1 VNETRTFSVAMTATV
16 QEQAAHHLIRADG
29 QEDISFGLWRP
40 SSGANRAA
48 ALVTELVLPGAGDR
62 ILHGNVSFTPQFF
75 ERALALAAARGEGL
89 VMLHSHP
96 LGSGWQGMSRPD
108 VAAESGNAGAVMGAT
123 NLPFVGLTMA
133 GVDRSWSA
141 RFWYRHAPR
150 DWRPNWCE
158 SVRVVGEALRP
169 TFCPHLAPP
178 PHSTKRQVRTVSAWG
193 EEKQSQ
199 LARLRIG
206 VVGGGSTGGFI
217 GEGLARTGFQNIRVF
232 DFDNVD
238 EHNLD
243 RLCYALP
250 ADVGR
255 LKVRVLAERMRS
267 IATAESFNVEEVPN
281 AVYEPAAYQLALDC
295 DVLFSC
301 VDRPWGR
308 HVLNHI
314 AYAHLIPVID
324 GGILVR
330 TNRSRQLV
338 GADWTAQTVGPGRAC
353 LQCLGQ
359 YDAADVQSEREGHLD
374 DPRYIEGLPEDHPLK
389 ARQNVFGFSMACSS
403 LQLLQLLNL
412 VVAPLGLAD
421 SGVQRYH
428 FVDSIMEP
436 KKQHECKPG
445 CVLPSLIA
453 KGDWSPY
460 KVHKN

>member
-1 VNETRTFSVAMTATV
+1 MTGTTAFSAAMAAAV
-16 QEQAAHHLIRADG
+16 HKQAAAHLLRADG
-29 QEDISFGLWRP
+29 QEDICFALWNP
-40 SSGANRAA
+40 SLGATRTT
-48 ALVTELVLPGAGDR
+48 ALVHELILPGEGDR
-62 ILHGNVSFTPQFF
+62 VLHGNVSFTPQFF
-75 ERALALAAARGEGL
+75 ERALAAGAARGSGL
-89 VMLHSHP
+89 AMLHSHP
-96 LGSGWQGMSRPD
+96 LGGGWQGMSGPD

-123 NLPFVGLTMA
+123 DFPFVGLTLA
-133 GVDRSWSA
+133 GADQAWSA

-158 SVRVVGEALRP
+158 NVRVVGEALRT
-169 TFCPHLAPP
+169 TFCPHLLPAPRANG
-178 PHSTKRQVRTVSAWG
+178 RQVRTVSAWG
-193 EEKQSQ
+193 EQKQAD
-199 LARLRIG
+199 LARLRVG
-206 VVGGGSTGGFI
+206 VVGAGSTGGFI
-217 GEGLARTGFQNIRVF
+217 GEGLARTGIRHVRVF
-232 DFDNVD
+232 DFDKVG

-255 LKVRVLAERMRS
+255 LKVSVLADRMRS
-267 IATAESFNVEEVPN
+267 IATAEAFQVEEVPH
-281 AVYEPAAYQLALDC
+281 AVYEPEAYRLALDC

-308 HVLNHI
+308 HVLNHV
-314 AYAHLIPVID
+314 AYGHLIPVTD

-359 YDAADVQSEREGHLD
+359 YDTAYVQMEREGRLD
-374 DPRYIEGLPEDHPLK
+374 DPQYIESLPGDHPLK

-403 LQLLQLLNL
+403 LQLLQMLNL

-436 KKQHECKPG
+436 KKPRACNSG
-445 CVLPSLIA
+445 CVLPSLVGV
-453 KGDWSPY
+453 GDSSPY
-460 KVHKN
+460 KVHKS